1 MCSPWQSGGSPEIN
15 DLAALRR
22 QGYGLFAAKIGFRS
36 HNNFCDLNHKMA
48 VLNRNLAGDDDD
60 DDAIRSG
67 KEQEPAQQRC
77 VAASI

>member
-1 MCSPWQSGGSPEIN
+1 MVYVLTLAVRRFTGTEIN

-48 VLNRNLAGDDDD
+48 VLNHNLAADDNDD
-60 DDAIRSG
+60 NDPPSG
-67 KEQEPAQQRC
+67 G
-77 VAASI
+77 